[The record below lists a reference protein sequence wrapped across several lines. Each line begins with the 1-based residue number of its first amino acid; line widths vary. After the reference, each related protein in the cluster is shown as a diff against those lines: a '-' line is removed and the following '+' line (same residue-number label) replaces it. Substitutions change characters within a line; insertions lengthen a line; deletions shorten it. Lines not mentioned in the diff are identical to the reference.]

1 MLEIKRIS
9 TKHEHYSYLENLMQT
24 AFPLEERRNNYL
36 QREFTDNH
44 PLFICNLISN
54 QENPVGLITYWDLDT
69 FYYIEHFAID
79 SQIRNMGYGKR
90 TLSLLK
96 GFLHKPIVLE
106 VEVPNDELTRKRISF
121 YQSQGFHLHDSFPYL
136 QPPYRE
142 EDNWLP
148 LKLMSYGKE
157 YTIEELEKCKDKIHQ
172 NVYGV

>member
-24 AFPLEERRNNYL
+24 AFPLEERRDNSL

-44 PLFICNLISN
+44 SSFISNLILDK
-54 QENPVGLITYWDLDT
+54 ETPIGLLTYWDLDT

-79 SQIRNMGYGKR
+79 STMRNRGYGQN

-96 GFLHKPIVLE
+96 DILHKPIVLE
-106 VEVPNDELTRKRISF
+106 VEVPNDEITRRRIRF
-121 YQSQGFHLHDSFPYL
+121 YQSQGFHLQESFPYL
-136 QPPYRE
+136 QPPYRK

-148 LKLMSYGKE
+148 LKLMTYGKE
-157 YTIEELEKCKDKIHQ
+157 YTTEELEKCKDKIHK